1 MRFLSISEA
10 ADVLNVS
17 PRQIRRLGLGST
29 RTAGANARIFD
40 AADLT
45 VLRVYVE
52 LAKRFSRWDLAQW
65 KARAAALYLEPYVR
79 VAVLGSSEMA
89 IVVDDVRGVCEV
101 RRVSAVGPRDVVLR
115 VSALHAESVRAVEE
129 RRERQPEV
137 WAGYGYTRR
146 PTLARASA

>member
-10 ADVLNVS
+10 ADALNVS
-17 PRQIRRLGLGST
+17 PRQIRHLGLGST
-29 RTAGANARIFD
+29 RTAEGNARIFD

-65 KARAAALYLEPYVR
+65 KARAAALYLEPYIR
-79 VAVLGSSEMA
+79 AAMRGGSRAMA

-101 RRVSAVGPRDVVLR
+101 RPASAVGPRDVVLK

-129 RRERQPEV
+129 QREQQPAV
-137 WAGYGYTRR
+137 WAGHWYTRR
-146 PTLARASA
+146 PALASA